1 MDVFIEDKARYLIN
15 VGAILHF
22 NNTSV
27 KQHCWLIMFKTVTN
41 TLMCILFLY
50 AVQTVPPTSDM
61 EELDPVQFLHTLNWQ
76 VELGNDFPT
85 SNVNPLEICA
95 MIVIHHPDVLK
106 CGIFLNV
113 VPVTPTRCWK
123 STNTGN
129 QTWCTIYIHVKEFDG
144 GPHKKVCSWE
154 TCLVNNFAIRH

>member
-1 MDVFIEDKARYLIN
+1 MDVFIEDKTRYLIN

-50 AVQTVPPTSDM
+50 AVPTVPPAWYM
-61 EELDPVQFLHTLNWQ
+61 EKLDPVQFLHTLNWQ
-76 VELGNDFPT
+76 VELRNAFPT
-85 SNVNPLEICA
+85 SNLCDDSKSITQ
-95 MIVIHHPDVLK
+95 ILK

-113 VPVTPTRCWK
+113 VPMTPTRCWK

-144 GPHKKVCSWE
+144 GPHKKVRSWKIY
-154 TCLVNNFAIRH
+154 LVNNLAIRH